1 MLMGVTSWE
10 LGALRVP
17 LIIVPD
23 NNKYNLIIKFI
34 TQMKNKWRDEFL
46 SLINVWLENI
56 HYNITWMNHMGESH
70 DN

>member
-1 MLMGVTSWE
+1 M
-10 LGALRVP
+10 
-17 LIIVPD
+17 D
-23 NNKYNLIIKFI
+23 NKYNLIIKFI